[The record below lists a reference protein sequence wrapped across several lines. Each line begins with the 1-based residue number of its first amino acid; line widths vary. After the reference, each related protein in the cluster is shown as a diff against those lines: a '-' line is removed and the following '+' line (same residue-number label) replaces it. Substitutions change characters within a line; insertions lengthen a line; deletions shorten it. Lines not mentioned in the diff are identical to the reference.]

1 MRPKERSVL
10 QIALLLVGVSAILYL
25 LRAGQFGYFNDDWYE
40 MYAAK
45 AYGATAFR
53 EIFSIDRPGRALLMA
68 PLYWLFGPN
77 PLWYSLNAYLFRV
90 LGALAFWWT
99 MRMLWPRQHAA
110 TAWMALLFLVYPGFL
125 SQPNAIDYQSHIFGL
140 TLAWFSIG
148 LSIRALAIGGGKK
161 LVLVALAILTG
172 WAYLSQME
180 YYIGFELIRFLLIM
194 MVVMRQEDNWNP
206 RILSTLRQWLVF
218 IIIPLTFVIWR
229 IFFFQGERKATDIGM
244 QLGGILYSPLQTA
257 FAWLSGLILDSI
269 NVLLAAWVVPLYQLS
284 SVVSPLTILLGV
296 LLGVLVFLAS
306 VFVLRGFP
314 NESEENPSA
323 WRLEALWVGLA
334 SLVAGL
340 LPVVLANRQVSFPDY
355 SRYTLISMGGVTIV
369 LVAGLYYWSNARLR
383 LAVVSVLLLLASL
396 THYANGVSAAQQT
409 TAMRSFW
416 WQVSWRIPQLERNTT
431 LVAYYPFGAI
441 QEDYFVWGPA
451 NLIYYPEKLEDKY
464 IQPGVYAAVLN
475 DQNLVKILTQQRQEY
490 DLRRTIRTYANYRNI
505 LILTQSKPG
514 ACVRVIDG
522 LSPELSAAEQPAI
535 LTAAPY
541 SEIDHV
547 LTDQPVHI
555 PPKAAFGLEP
565 PHGWCYYYEK
575 ASLARQQENWQA
587 VAQLGDEAIS
597 KGLSPSDQIEWLP
610 FLQAY
615 AVLGR
620 TDLLSELAPQVSEDL
635 FASQQTCQILGAT
648 SRISDAVSEQV
659 ISLFCVSN

>member
-1 MRPKERSVL
+1 MRLKKRSVL

-53 EIFSIDRPGRALLMA
+53 DIFSIDRPGRALLMA
-68 PLYWLFGPN
+68 PLYLLFGPN
-77 PLWYSLNAYLFRV
+77 PLWYSLSAYLFRV

-99 MRMLWPRQHAA
+99 MRMLWPRQQAA

-140 TLAWFSIG
+140 ALAWFSIG
-148 LSIRALAIGGGKK
+148 LSIRALAIGGRKK
-161 LVLVALAILTG
+161 LLLVALAILTG

-194 MVVMRQEDNWNP
+194 MLVMRQEDNWNP

-229 IFFFQGERKATDIGM
+229 IFFFQGERKATNIGV

-306 VFVLRGFP
+306 VFVLRDLP

-416 WQVSWRIPQLERNTT
+416 WQVSWRILNWNAT
-431 LVAYYPFGAI
+431 
-441 QEDYFVWGPA
+441 
-451 NLIYYPEKLEDKY
+451 
-464 IQPGVYAAVLN
+464 QP
-475 DQNLVKILTQQRQEY
+475 
-490 DLRRTIRTYANYRNI
+490 
-505 LILTQSKPG
+505 
-514 ACVRVIDG
+514 
-522 LSPELSAAEQPAI
+522 
-535 LTAAPY
+535 
-541 SEIDHV
+541 
-547 LTDQPVHI
+547 
-555 PPKAAFGLEP
+555 
-565 PHGWCYYYEK
+565 
-575 ASLARQQENWQA
+575 
-587 VAQLGDEAIS
+587 
-597 KGLSPSDQIEWLP
+597 
-610 FLQAY
+610 
-615 AVLGR
+615 
-620 TDLLSELAPQVSEDL
+620 
-635 FASQQTCQILGAT
+635 
-648 SRISDAVSEQV
+648 
-659 ISLFCVSN
+659 